1 MAKAKIEKSPVIH
14 IRALRLRLFLN
25 GEQRA
30 MIKII
35 RERNAEIQKLVQDA
49 LTGKYLEEEKGDG

>member
-1 MAKAKIEKSPVIH
+1 
-14 IRALRLRLFLN
+14 LN

-35 RERNAEIQKLVQDA
+35 RERNAEIQTLVQDA